1 MAVLPISRN
10 VRVTLTRNARFA
22 TRRGFGVPLLLTS
35 DTVAGVLDAA
45 KPIFYAG
52 SIDEVAA
59 HWDAGD
65 APYDAALAAFSQNPQ
80 PLQIAFGYYS
90 ATAYSGAAND
100 AAKEVVISN
109 ALDALQD
116 YDTGWYWIDVEP
128 ALRDEPAL
136 DALVAWVEAR
146 TKMAVLTSNNDL
158 LKDPDDTT
166 NVAARHKGTVE
177 RTAVFYHPTEA
188 LYPGFALAAL
198 LGTYSF
204 DNADAAYTA
213 KYKGLAGITPI
224 NILSNEAQAVDGF
237 VPALGQS
244 AATGHLANIYVDMGG
259 VNQVEQGSTLTA
271 NVFIDEIHSGDWIV
285 ARTEEEML
293 NVLRNNARV
302 PFTDGGMETLA
313 SAPRIVM
320 QQAQRAGLIADDL
333 NPETGNYEPAIV
345 IEVPSYADVPESQ
358 RKARVAPVIRTFFR
372 AAGAV
377 HYAQADFQVRY

>member
-35 DTVAGVLDAA
+35 ATVAGVLDEDR
-45 KPIFYAG
+45 PIFYAG
-52 SIDEVAA
+52 SIEEVAA

-65 APYDAALAAFSQNPQ
+65 APYDAALAAFSQNPR
-80 PLQIAFGYYS
+80 PLQIAFGWYD
-90 ATAYSGAAND
+90 APAEGEPTAND
-100 AAKEVVISN
+100 ISD

-128 ALRDEPAL
+128 ALRDTEAL
-136 DALVAWVEAR
+136 DGLVAWVEAR
-146 TKMAVLTSNNDL
+146 TKIAILTSNDAL
-158 LKDPDDTT
+158 LRNPADTT

-177 RTAVFYHPTEA
+177 RTAVFYHPTA
-188 LYPGFALAAL
+188 TLYPGYALAAL
-198 LGTYSF
+198 LGTFSF

-213 KYKGLAGITPI
+213 KYKALAGITPI

-259 VNQVEQGSTLTA
+259 QNQVEQGSTLTA

-320 QQAQRAGLIADDL
+320 QQAQRAGIIADDL

-358 RKARVAPVIRTFFR
+358 RKARIAPVIRTFFR
-372 AAGAV
+372 SAGAV